1 MTAFMVAQGMQP
13 DGWDATGCQWAAPH
27 AAVGE
32 RWRTN
37 AAAPWYN
44 RLISQRTTSGDIDER
59 DRGVLQRGDAE

>member
-1 MTAFMVAQGMQP
+1 LTAFMVAQGMQP

-44 RLISQRTTSGDIDER
+44 RLISQRTT
-59 DRGVLQRGDAE
+59 